1 MPVIKVRE
9 NEPFDVAL
17 RRFKRSCEKAGILS
31 EVRSREFYEKPTT
44 IRKRA
49 KASAVKRHA
58 KKLSAKRTS
67 YPPVLIK
74 GSCRVAEGST
84 QDQQKLAMLAK
95 DKARLGAIRLLMA
108 EIKQREVDTRVE
120 LNDQDI
126 LAVVTKMVKQRRDSI
141 SQFEAAG
148 RQDLADKESAEIVVL
163 QEFLPQQLTAA
174 EIAAL
179 IEQAIA
185 ESGAAVMADMGKVMA
200 VLKPK
205 IQGRADVGAVSA
217 QVKTRLA

>member
-1 MPVIKVRE
+1 VSLK
-9 NEPFDVAL
+9 DQL
-17 RRFKRSCEKAGILS
+17 K
-31 EVRSREFYEKPTT
+31 
-44 IRKRA
+44 
-49 KASAVKRHA
+49 
-58 KKLSAKRTS
+58 
-67 YPPVLIK
+67 
-74 GSCRVAEGST
+74 
-84 QDQQKLAMLAK
+84 DQQKLAMLAK

-108 EIKQREVDTRVE
+108 EIKQREVDTRIE
-120 LNDQDI
+120 LNDEDI

-163 QEFLPQQLTAA
+163 QEFLPQQLTAD

-179 IEQAIA
+179 IEQTIT

>member
-1 MPVIKVRE
+1 MSLK
-9 NEPFDVAL
+9 DQL
-17 RRFKRSCEKAGILS
+17 K
-31 EVRSREFYEKPTT
+31 
-44 IRKRA
+44 
-49 KASAVKRHA
+49 
-58 KKLSAKRTS
+58 
-67 YPPVLIK
+67 
-74 GSCRVAEGST
+74 
-84 QDQQKLAMLAK
+84 DQQKLAMLAK

-120 LNDQDI
+120 LDDQEI

-141 SQFEAAG
+141 NQFEAAG

>member
-1 MPVIKVRE
+1 MSLK
-9 NEPFDVAL
+9 DQL
-17 RRFKRSCEKAGILS
+17 K
-31 EVRSREFYEKPTT
+31 
-44 IRKRA
+44 
-49 KASAVKRHA
+49 
-58 KKLSAKRTS
+58 
-67 YPPVLIK
+67 
-74 GSCRVAEGST
+74 
-84 QDQQKLAMLAK
+84 DQQKLAMLAK

-163 QEFLPQQLTAA
+163 QEFLPQQLAAA

-205 IQGRADVGAVSA
+205 IQGRADIGAVSA

>member
-1 MPVIKVRE
+1 MSLK
-9 NEPFDVAL
+9 DQL
-17 RRFKRSCEKAGILS
+17 K
-31 EVRSREFYEKPTT
+31 
-44 IRKRA
+44 
-49 KASAVKRHA
+49 
-58 KKLSAKRTS
+58 
-67 YPPVLIK
+67 
-74 GSCRVAEGST
+74 
-84 QDQQKLAMLAK
+84 DQQKLAMLAK
-95 DKARLGAIRLLMA
+95 DKQRLGAIRLLMA

-120 LNDQDI
+120 LDDQDI

-148 RQDLADKESAEIVVL
+148 RQDLADKESAEIAVL

>member
-1 MPVIKVRE
+1 MSLK
-9 NEPFDVAL
+9 DQL
-17 RRFKRSCEKAGILS
+17 K
-31 EVRSREFYEKPTT
+31 
-44 IRKRA
+44 
-49 KASAVKRHA
+49 
-58 KKLSAKRTS
+58 
-67 YPPVLIK
+67 
-74 GSCRVAEGST
+74 
-84 QDQQKLAMLAK
+84 DQQKLAMLAK

-120 LNDQDI
+120 LNDEDI

-163 QEFLPQQLTAA
+163 QEFLPQQLTAD

-179 IEQAIA
+179 IEQAIT

-205 IQGRADVGAVSA
+205 IQGRADVGAV
-217 QVKTRLA
+217 

>member
-1 MPVIKVRE
+1 MSLK
-9 NEPFDVAL
+9 DQL
-17 RRFKRSCEKAGILS
+17 K
-31 EVRSREFYEKPTT
+31 
-44 IRKRA
+44 
-49 KASAVKRHA
+49 
-58 KKLSAKRTS
+58 
-67 YPPVLIK
+67 
-74 GSCRVAEGST
+74 
-84 QDQQKLAMLAK
+84 DQQKLAMLAK

-179 IEQAIA
+179 IEQTIA

>member
-1 MPVIKVRE
+1 MSLK
-9 NEPFDVAL
+9 DQL
-17 RRFKRSCEKAGILS
+17 K
-31 EVRSREFYEKPTT
+31 
-44 IRKRA
+44 
-49 KASAVKRHA
+49 
-58 KKLSAKRTS
+58 
-67 YPPVLIK
+67 
-74 GSCRVAEGST
+74 
-84 QDQQKLAMLAK
+84 DQQKLAMLAR

-108 EIKQREVDTRVE
+108 EIKQREVDTRIE
-120 LNDQDI
+120 LNDEDI

-148 RQDLADKESAEIVVL
+148 RQDLADKESAEILVL
-163 QEFLPQQLTAA
+163 QEFLPQQLTAD

-179 IEQAIA
+179 IEQAIT

-217 QVKTRLA
+217 QVKTSLA

>member
-1 MPVIKVRE
+1 MK
-9 NEPFDVAL
+9 DQL
-17 RRFKRSCEKAGILS
+17 K
-31 EVRSREFYEKPTT
+31 
-44 IRKRA
+44 
-49 KASAVKRHA
+49 
-58 KKLSAKRTS
+58 
-67 YPPVLIK
+67 
-74 GSCRVAEGST
+74 
-84 QDQQKLAMLAK
+84 DQQKLAMLAK

-108 EIKQREVDTRVE
+108 EIKQREVDTRIE
-120 LNDQDI
+120 LNDEDI

-163 QEFLPQQLTAA
+163 QEFLPQQLTAD

-179 IEQAIA
+179 IEQAIT
-185 ESGAAVMADMGKVMA
+185 ESGAAIMADMGKVMA

>member
-1 MPVIKVRE
+1 MSLK
-9 NEPFDVAL
+9 DQL
-17 RRFKRSCEKAGILS
+17 K
-31 EVRSREFYEKPTT
+31 
-44 IRKRA
+44 
-49 KASAVKRHA
+49 
-58 KKLSAKRTS
+58 
-67 YPPVLIK
+67 
-74 GSCRVAEGST
+74 
-84 QDQQKLAMLAK
+84 DQQKLAMFAR

-108 EIKQREVDTRVE
+108 EIKQREVDSRIE
-120 LNDQDI
+120 LNDEDI

-163 QEFLPQQLTAA
+163 QEFLPQQLTAD
-174 EIAAL
+174 EIVAL
-179 IEQAIA
+179 IEQAIT

>member
-1 MPVIKVRE
+1 MSLK
-9 NEPFDVAL
+9 DQL
-17 RRFKRSCEKAGILS
+17 K
-31 EVRSREFYEKPTT
+31 
-44 IRKRA
+44 
-49 KASAVKRHA
+49 
-58 KKLSAKRTS
+58 
-67 YPPVLIK
+67 
-74 GSCRVAEGST
+74 
-84 QDQQKLAMLAK
+84 DQQKLAMLAK

-108 EIKQREVDTRVE
+108 EIKQREVDTRIE
-120 LNDQDI
+120 LNDEDI

-163 QEFLPQQLTAA
+163 QEFLPQQLNAD

-179 IEQAIA
+179 IEQAIT

>member
-1 MPVIKVRE
+1 MK
-9 NEPFDVAL
+9 DQL
-17 RRFKRSCEKAGILS
+17 K
-31 EVRSREFYEKPTT
+31 
-44 IRKRA
+44 
-49 KASAVKRHA
+49 
-58 KKLSAKRTS
+58 
-67 YPPVLIK
+67 
-74 GSCRVAEGST
+74 
-84 QDQQKLAMLAK
+84 DQQKLAMLAK

-120 LNDQDI
+120 LDDQEI

>member
-1 MPVIKVRE
+1 MSLK
-9 NEPFDVAL
+9 DQL
-17 RRFKRSCEKAGILS
+17 K
-31 EVRSREFYEKPTT
+31 
-44 IRKRA
+44 
-49 KASAVKRHA
+49 
-58 KKLSAKRTS
+58 
-67 YPPVLIK
+67 
-74 GSCRVAEGST
+74 
-84 QDQQKLAMLAK
+84 DQQKLAMLAK

-108 EIKQREVDTRVE
+108 EIKQREVDTRIE
-120 LNDQDI
+120 LNDEDI

-163 QEFLPQQLTAA
+163 QEFLPQQLTAD

-179 IEQAIA
+179 IEQAIT

-217 QVKTRLA
+217 QVKTLLA

>member
-1 MPVIKVRE
+1 MSLK
-9 NEPFDVAL
+9 DQL
-17 RRFKRSCEKAGILS
+17 K
-31 EVRSREFYEKPTT
+31 
-44 IRKRA
+44 
-49 KASAVKRHA
+49 
-58 KKLSAKRTS
+58 
-67 YPPVLIK
+67 
-74 GSCRVAEGST
+74 
-84 QDQQKLAMLAK
+84 DQQKLAMLAK

-120 LNDQDI
+120 LNDQEI

>member
-1 MPVIKVRE
+1 MSLK
-9 NEPFDVAL
+9 DQL
-17 RRFKRSCEKAGILS
+17 K
-31 EVRSREFYEKPTT
+31 
-44 IRKRA
+44 
-49 KASAVKRHA
+49 
-58 KKLSAKRTS
+58 
-67 YPPVLIK
+67 
-74 GSCRVAEGST
+74 
-84 QDQQKLAMLAK
+84 DQQKLAMLAR

-108 EIKQREVDTRVE
+108 EIKQREVDSRIE
-120 LNDQDI
+120 LNDEDI

-148 RQDLADKESAEIVVL
+148 RQDLADIESAEILVL
-163 QEFLPQQLTAA
+163 QEFLPQQLTAD

-179 IEQAIA
+179 IEQAIT

>member
-1 MPVIKVRE
+1 MSLK
-9 NEPFDVAL
+9 DQL
-17 RRFKRSCEKAGILS
+17 K
-31 EVRSREFYEKPTT
+31 
-44 IRKRA
+44 
-49 KASAVKRHA
+49 
-58 KKLSAKRTS
+58 
-67 YPPVLIK
+67 
-74 GSCRVAEGST
+74 
-84 QDQQKLAMLAK
+84 DQQKLAMLAR

-108 EIKQREVDTRVE
+108 EIKQREVDSRIE
-120 LNDQDI
+120 LNDEDI

-163 QEFLPQQLTAA
+163 QEFLPQQLTTD

-179 IEQAIA
+179 IEQAIT

>member
-1 MPVIKVRE
+1 MSLK
-9 NEPFDVAL
+9 DQL
-17 RRFKRSCEKAGILS
+17 K
-31 EVRSREFYEKPTT
+31 
-44 IRKRA
+44 
-49 KASAVKRHA
+49 
-58 KKLSAKRTS
+58 
-67 YPPVLIK
+67 
-74 GSCRVAEGST
+74 
-84 QDQQKLAMLAK
+84 DQQKLAMLAK

-120 LNDQDI
+120 LNDEEI

-205 IQGRADVGAVSA
+205 IQGRADVGAVSV

>member
-1 MPVIKVRE
+1 MSLK
-9 NEPFDVAL
+9 DQL
-17 RRFKRSCEKAGILS
+17 K
-31 EVRSREFYEKPTT
+31 
-44 IRKRA
+44 
-49 KASAVKRHA
+49 
-58 KKLSAKRTS
+58 
-67 YPPVLIK
+67 
-74 GSCRVAEGST
+74 
-84 QDQQKLAMLAK
+84 DQQKLAMLAK

-108 EIKQREVDTRVE
+108 EIKQREVDSRVE
-120 LNDQDI
+120 LGDQEI

-141 SQFEAAG
+141 TQFEAAG

-179 IEQAIA
+179 IEQAVA

>member
-1 MPVIKVRE
+1 MSLK
-9 NEPFDVAL
+9 DQL
-17 RRFKRSCEKAGILS
+17 K
-31 EVRSREFYEKPTT
+31 
-44 IRKRA
+44 
-49 KASAVKRHA
+49 
-58 KKLSAKRTS
+58 
-67 YPPVLIK
+67 
-74 GSCRVAEGST
+74 
-84 QDQQKLAMLAK
+84 DQQKLAMLAK
-95 DKARLGAIRLLMA
+95 DKVRLGAIRLLMA
-108 EIKQREVDTRVE
+108 EIKQREVDTRIE
-120 LNDQDI
+120 LNDEDI

-163 QEFLPQQLTAA
+163 QEFLPQQLTAD

-179 IEQAIA
+179 IEQAIT
-185 ESGAAVMADMGKVMA
+185 ESGAAIMADMGKVMA

>member
-1 MPVIKVRE
+1 MSLK
-9 NEPFDVAL
+9 DQL
-17 RRFKRSCEKAGILS
+17 K
-31 EVRSREFYEKPTT
+31 
-44 IRKRA
+44 
-49 KASAVKRHA
+49 
-58 KKLSAKRTS
+58 
-67 YPPVLIK
+67 
-74 GSCRVAEGST
+74 
-84 QDQQKLAMLAK
+84 DQQKLAMLAK

-108 EIKQREVDTRVE
+108 EIKQREVDARIE
-120 LNDQDI
+120 LNDEDI

-163 QEFLPQQLTAA
+163 QEFLPQQLTAD

-179 IEQAIA
+179 IEQAIT

>member
-1 MPVIKVRE
+1 VSLKDR
-9 NEPFDVAL
+9 L
-17 RRFKRSCEKAGILS
+17 K
-31 EVRSREFYEKPTT
+31 
-44 IRKRA
+44 
-49 KASAVKRHA
+49 
-58 KKLSAKRTS
+58 
-67 YPPVLIK
+67 
-74 GSCRVAEGST
+74 
-84 QDQQKLAMLAK
+84 DQQKLAMLAK

-120 LNDQDI
+120 LNDEDI

-148 RQDLADKESAEIVVL
+148 RQDLADKESAEILVL
-163 QEFLPQQLTAA
+163 QEFLPQQLTAE
-174 EIAAL
+174 EIAVL
-179 IEQAIA
+179 IEQAIT

>member
-1 MPVIKVRE
+1 MSLK
-9 NEPFDVAL
+9 DQL
-17 RRFKRSCEKAGILS
+17 K
-31 EVRSREFYEKPTT
+31 
-44 IRKRA
+44 
-49 KASAVKRHA
+49 
-58 KKLSAKRTS
+58 
-67 YPPVLIK
+67 
-74 GSCRVAEGST
+74 
-84 QDQQKLAMLAK
+84 DQQKLAMLAK

-108 EIKQREVDTRVE
+108 EIKQREVDTRIE
-120 LNDQDI
+120 LNDEDI

-163 QEFLPQQLTAA
+163 QEFLPQQLTAD

-179 IEQAIA
+179 IEQAMT

>member
-1 MPVIKVRE
+1 MSLK
-9 NEPFDVAL
+9 DQL
-17 RRFKRSCEKAGILS
+17 K
-31 EVRSREFYEKPTT
+31 
-44 IRKRA
+44 
-49 KASAVKRHA
+49 
-58 KKLSAKRTS
+58 
-67 YPPVLIK
+67 
-74 GSCRVAEGST
+74 
-84 QDQQKLAMLAK
+84 DQQKLAMLAR
-95 DKARLGAIRLLMA
+95 DKARLGTIRLLMA
-108 EIKQREVDTRVE
+108 EIKQREVDSRIE
-120 LNDQDI
+120 LNDEDI

-148 RQDLADKESAEIVVL
+148 RQDLADKESAEILVL
-163 QEFLPQQLTAA
+163 QEFLPQQLTAV

-179 IEQAIA
+179 IEQAIT

>member
-1 MPVIKVRE
+1 MSLK
-9 NEPFDVAL
+9 DQL
-17 RRFKRSCEKAGILS
+17 K
-31 EVRSREFYEKPTT
+31 
-44 IRKRA
+44 
-49 KASAVKRHA
+49 
-58 KKLSAKRTS
+58 
-67 YPPVLIK
+67 
-74 GSCRVAEGST
+74 
-84 QDQQKLAMLAK
+84 DQQKLAMLAK
-95 DKARLGAIRLLMA
+95 DKARVGAIRLLMA

-120 LNDQDI
+120 LNDEDI

-148 RQDLADKESAEIVVL
+148 RQDLADKESAEILVL
-163 QEFLPQQLTAA
+163 QEFLPQQLTAE
-174 EIAAL
+174 EIAVL
-179 IEQAIA
+179 IEQAIT

>member
-1 MPVIKVRE
+1 MSLK
-9 NEPFDVAL
+9 DQL
-17 RRFKRSCEKAGILS
+17 K
-31 EVRSREFYEKPTT
+31 
-44 IRKRA
+44 
-49 KASAVKRHA
+49 
-58 KKLSAKRTS
+58 
-67 YPPVLIK
+67 
-74 GSCRVAEGST
+74 
-84 QDQQKLAMLAK
+84 DQQKLAMLAR

-108 EIKQREVDTRVE
+108 EIKQREVDTRIE
-120 LNDQDI
+120 LNDEDI

-163 QEFLPQQLTAA
+163 QEFLPQQLTAD

-179 IEQAIA
+179 IEQAIT

-217 QVKTRLA
+217 QV

>member
-1 MPVIKVRE
+1 MSLK
-9 NEPFDVAL
+9 DQL
-17 RRFKRSCEKAGILS
+17 K
-31 EVRSREFYEKPTT
+31 
-44 IRKRA
+44 
-49 KASAVKRHA
+49 
-58 KKLSAKRTS
+58 
-67 YPPVLIK
+67 
-74 GSCRVAEGST
+74 
-84 QDQQKLAMLAK
+84 DQQKLAMLAK

-120 LNDQDI
+120 LNDEDI

-148 RQDLADKESAEIVVL
+148 RQDLADKESAEILVL
-163 QEFLPQQLTAA
+163 QEFLPQQLTAD

-179 IEQAIA
+179 IEQAIT

>member
-1 MPVIKVRE
+1 MSLK
-9 NEPFDVAL
+9 DQL
-17 RRFKRSCEKAGILS
+17 K
-31 EVRSREFYEKPTT
+31 
-44 IRKRA
+44 
-49 KASAVKRHA
+49 
-58 KKLSAKRTS
+58 
-67 YPPVLIK
+67 
-74 GSCRVAEGST
+74 
-84 QDQQKLAMLAK
+84 DQQKLAMLAK

-108 EIKQREVDTRVE
+108 EIKQREVDTRIE
-120 LNDQDI
+120 LNDGDI

-163 QEFLPQQLTAA
+163 QEFLPQQLTAD

-179 IEQAIA
+179 IEQAIT

>member
-1 MPVIKVRE
+1 MK
-9 NEPFDVAL
+9 DQL
-17 RRFKRSCEKAGILS
+17 K
-31 EVRSREFYEKPTT
+31 
-44 IRKRA
+44 
-49 KASAVKRHA
+49 
-58 KKLSAKRTS
+58 
-67 YPPVLIK
+67 
-74 GSCRVAEGST
+74 
-84 QDQQKLAMLAK
+84 DQQKLAMLAR
-95 DKARLGAIRLLMA
+95 DKARLGTIRLLMA
-108 EIKQREVDTRVE
+108 EIKQREVDTRIE
-120 LNDQDI
+120 LNDEDI

-148 RQDLADKESAEIVVL
+148 RQDLADKESAEILVL
-163 QEFLPQQLTAA
+163 QEFLPQQLTAD

-179 IEQAIA
+179 IEQAIT

>member
-1 MPVIKVRE
+1 MSLK
-9 NEPFDVAL
+9 DQL
-17 RRFKRSCEKAGILS
+17 K
-31 EVRSREFYEKPTT
+31 
-44 IRKRA
+44 
-49 KASAVKRHA
+49 
-58 KKLSAKRTS
+58 
-67 YPPVLIK
+67 
-74 GSCRVAEGST
+74 
-84 QDQQKLAMLAK
+84 DQQKLAMLAK

-108 EIKQREVDTRVE
+108 EIKQREVDTRIE
-120 LNDQDI
+120 LNDEDI

-163 QEFLPQQLTAA
+163 QEFLPQQLTAD

-179 IEQAIA
+179 IEQAIT
-185 ESGAAVMADMGKVMA
+185 ESGAAVMADMGKVIA

>member
-1 MPVIKVRE
+1 MSLK
-9 NEPFDVAL
+9 DQL
-17 RRFKRSCEKAGILS
+17 K
-31 EVRSREFYEKPTT
+31 
-44 IRKRA
+44 
-49 KASAVKRHA
+49 
-58 KKLSAKRTS
+58 
-67 YPPVLIK
+67 
-74 GSCRVAEGST
+74 
-84 QDQQKLAMLAK
+84 DQQKLAMLAK

-200 VLKPK
+200 VLKEL
-205 IQGRADVGAVSA
+205 
-217 QVKTRLA
+217 TN

>member
-1 MPVIKVRE
+1 MSLKE
-9 NEPFDVAL
+9 QL
-17 RRFKRSCEKAGILS
+17 K
-31 EVRSREFYEKPTT
+31 
-44 IRKRA
+44 
-49 KASAVKRHA
+49 
-58 KKLSAKRTS
+58 
-67 YPPVLIK
+67 
-74 GSCRVAEGST
+74 
-84 QDQQKLAMLAK
+84 DQQKLAMLAK

-108 EIKQREVDTRVE
+108 EIKQREVDTRIE
-120 LNDQDI
+120 LNDEDI

-163 QEFLPQQLTAA
+163 QEFLPQQLTAD

-179 IEQAIA
+179 IEQAIT

>member
-1 MPVIKVRE
+1 MSLK
-9 NEPFDVAL
+9 DQL
-17 RRFKRSCEKAGILS
+17 K
-31 EVRSREFYEKPTT
+31 
-44 IRKRA
+44 
-49 KASAVKRHA
+49 
-58 KKLSAKRTS
+58 
-67 YPPVLIK
+67 
-74 GSCRVAEGST
+74 
-84 QDQQKLAMLAK
+84 DQQKLAMLAK

-108 EIKQREVDTRVE
+108 EIKQREVDTRIE
-120 LNDQDI
+120 LNDEDI

-163 QEFLPQQLTAA
+163 QEFLPQQLTAD

-179 IEQAIA
+179 IEQAIT

-205 IQGRADVGAVSA
+205 IQGRADVGSVSA

>member
-1 MPVIKVRE
+1 MSLK
-9 NEPFDVAL
+9 DQL
-17 RRFKRSCEKAGILS
+17 K
-31 EVRSREFYEKPTT
+31 
-44 IRKRA
+44 
-49 KASAVKRHA
+49 
-58 KKLSAKRTS
+58 
-67 YPPVLIK
+67 
-74 GSCRVAEGST
+74 
-84 QDQQKLAMLAK
+84 DQQKLAMLAR

-108 EIKQREVDTRVE
+108 EIKQREVDSRIE
-120 LNDQDI
+120 LNDEDI

-163 QEFLPQQLTAA
+163 QEFLPQQLTAD

-205 IQGRADVGAVSA
+205 IQGRADVGTVSA

>member
-1 MPVIKVRE
+1 MSLK
-9 NEPFDVAL
+9 DQL
-17 RRFKRSCEKAGILS
+17 K
-31 EVRSREFYEKPTT
+31 
-44 IRKRA
+44 
-49 KASAVKRHA
+49 
-58 KKLSAKRTS
+58 
-67 YPPVLIK
+67 
-74 GSCRVAEGST
+74 
-84 QDQQKLAMLAK
+84 DQQKLAMLAR
-95 DKARLGAIRLLMA
+95 DKARLGTIRLLMA
-108 EIKQREVDTRVE
+108 EIKQREVDSRIE
-120 LNDQDI
+120 LNDEDI
-126 LAVVTKMVKQRRDSI
+126 LAVVIKMVKQRRDSI

-163 QEFLPQQLTAA
+163 QEFLPQQLTAD

-179 IEQAIA
+179 IEQAIT